1 MCEVEV
7 KTGGFQFNPRNKA
20 NYCSAFVD
28 FFEMSE
34 EPKSPTDCVGC
45 RLTSGIG
52 VVGIGVY
59 VWSQHTQLYMTK
71 RNQILVK
78 LLGVGEILLILFQ
91 RLLLMFYIF

>member
-20 NYCSAFVD
+20 YYYLL

-34 EPKSPTDCVGC
+34 DVKSPTDCVGC